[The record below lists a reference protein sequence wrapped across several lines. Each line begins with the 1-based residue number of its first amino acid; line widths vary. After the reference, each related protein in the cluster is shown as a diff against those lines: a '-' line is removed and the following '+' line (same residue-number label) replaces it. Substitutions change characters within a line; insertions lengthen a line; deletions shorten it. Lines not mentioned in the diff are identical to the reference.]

1 VNVGSPFS
9 FRHGAAL
16 PRPPCHDGGQRV
28 RKQGC
33 QLASKLQGTNLL
45 TFLMEKNYDSS
56 YLGIVIEGSLVRQG
70 HTRNQAGPLSPLV
83 SNSNPQVI
91 GLEFRVDTTCSLSFN
106 RGTLH
111 HLN

>member
-1 VNVGSPFS
+1 MNVGSPFS

-56 YLGIVIEGSLVRQG
+56 YLGIVIEGSPG
-70 HTRNQAGPLSPLV
+70 QARSHSEPSSPFV
-83 SNSNPQVI
+83 SS
-91 GLEFRVDTTCSLSFN
+91 GLEL
-106 RGTLH
+106 
-111 HLN
+111 